1 MPPATKAASITPKP
15 DAPEEKEEITQQE
28 ERQKQIQ
35 ARELTAGQ
43 PGTPQKLRRRRRR
56 RRRKS

>member
-1 MPPATKAASITPKP
+1 MAPATKAASITPKP
-15 DAPEEKEEITQQE
+15 DAPEEKGEISQKE

-35 ARELTAGQ
+35 AKELTGGQ
-43 PGTPQKLRRRRRR
+43 PGTPQNLRR